1 MIASTK
7 TDKEKLILPP
17 EPPPSSSSLSKKK
30 YTSSSSSSSS
40 SSTTTRSQYCFKSI
54 ETLPGFNDEAKAR
67 QVDPNP
73 YSLLTLTLTLYS

>member
-17 EPPPSSSSLSKKK
+17 EPPVSSSSSSSKKK

-40 SSTTTRSQYCFKSI
+40 STTRSQSCFKSI

-67 QVDPNP
+67 QVNSNPN
-73 YSLLTLTLTLYS
+73 LYY